1 MILLHISTSCQMSTQ
16 IVFQARRVVDLVQ
29 SRLISFNPISESSQL
44 IHLQHLQHLQ
54 PTLHTSLL
62 NPENIEEIVVPE
74 IQSSLIMAW
83 KSLKFNLKNLGID
96 LCQEFS
102 NKMLCPAQD
111 QLKCQIISII
121 ALSFFIYFEM
131 LQFLSR
137 ALINLI
143 LFEMDS

>member
-1 MILLHISTSCQMSTQ
+1 MILLHISTSGQMSTQ

-44 IHLQHLQHLQ
+44 IHLQHLQ
-54 PTLHTSLL
+54 PTLYTSLL

-111 QLKCQIISII
+111 QLKCQIINII

-131 LQFLSR
+131 LQFLSG